1 MYVCL
6 YDCICIIR
14 CRAISASVVSG
25 AMALP
30 FSSFPNVNSL
40 LVVDDFQR
48 PYLSVQDFIVTGLP
62 MSVITVLLIASIGF
76 VLISV
81 LLVTPA
87 GAM

>member
-1 MYVCL
+1 
-6 YDCICIIR
+6 
-14 CRAISASVVSG
+14 
-25 AMALP
+25 MALP